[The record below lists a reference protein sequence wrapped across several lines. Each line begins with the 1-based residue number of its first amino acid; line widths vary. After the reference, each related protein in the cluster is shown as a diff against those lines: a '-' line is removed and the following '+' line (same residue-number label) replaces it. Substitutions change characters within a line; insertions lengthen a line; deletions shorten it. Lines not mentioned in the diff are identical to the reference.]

1 MVVILNFTSQIMDDL
16 LDIRRDF
23 SLAHKELQYKK
34 SKYRQTIEQRY
45 GDLNT
50 FSAGLVYRVINTPKD
65 PALEQVYKLY
75 ELYFPLA
82 DEKESL
88 EGFEEA
94 VALNNS
100 IYQDIFGT
108 SKEEWIVMYDSDGHV
123 LGGVNF
129 AHYFVADS
137 TSSCGGE
144 KVEKPFASIQIIYIF
159 IKSEYRS
166 LGLAS
171 VLLDRV
177 STHVQESL
185 SAEKIAIPQE
195 DTYVFCEQNAPE
207 RMSQEEYFTDAINSQ
222 IDPCDRLVWWHN
234 HGYRRLSM
242 DYIQPAL
249 SPNSQPCTSLT
260 LNIKSDKNII
270 PGYVVA
276 QHLRRFFTLSIFKG
290 EVNTT
295 TNTYIESLFS
305 TLSKTSIST
314 EGDQT
319 YYLDLKA
326 TFYEPNPDIY

>member
-1 MVVILNFTSQIMDDL
+1 MDDL

-23 SLAHKELQYKK
+23 SLAQKELKRKK
-34 SKYRQTIEQRY
+34 SECHQTIEQRY

-50 FSAGLVYRVINTPKD
+50 FIAGLVYRVINTPKD
-65 PALEQVYKLY
+65 PALEEVYKLY

-94 VALNNS
+94 MALNNS
-100 IYQDIFGT
+100 TYQDIFGT
-108 SKEEWIVMYDSDGHV
+108 SKEEWIVMYDSDGNV

-129 AHYFVADS
+129 AYYLVVDS
-137 TSSCGGE
+137 ATSCGCGE
-144 KVEKPFASIQIIYIF
+144 VEKPFVSIQIIYIF

-166 LGLAS
+166 LALAS
-171 VLLDRV
+171 ILLERV
-177 STHVQESL
+177 SAHVQEMVNI
-185 SAEKIAIPQE
+185 EKIAIPQE
-195 DTYVFCEQNAPE
+195 DTYIFCEQNAPE

-234 HGYRRLSM
+234 HGYRRLTM
-242 DYIQPAL
+242 DYVQPAL
-249 SPNSQPCTSLT
+249 SPDSQPCTSLT

-290 EVNTT
+290 EVNTM
-295 TNTYIESLFS
+295 TNTCIESLFT
-305 TLSKTSIST
+305 TLSKTNTST
-314 EGDQT
+314 DGDQN
-319 YYLDLKA
+319 YYLNLKA
-326 TFYEPNPDIY
+326 TFYEPNTNVSIY